1 MTEKEQRVRRCE
13 LAVRSQE
20 SKVREAQCN
29 LQHGYARLQADLE
42 REYAKLKFELER
54 ETIRLEQEKSLLEL
68 ALSELARGYDA

>member
-20 SKVREAQCN
+20 SKVREARCN
-29 LQHGYARLQADLE
+29 LEHGYAKLRADME

-54 ETIRLEQEKSLLEL
+54 EGIRLEQEKSYLEL
-68 ALSELARGYDA
+68 ARAELGRGYDT